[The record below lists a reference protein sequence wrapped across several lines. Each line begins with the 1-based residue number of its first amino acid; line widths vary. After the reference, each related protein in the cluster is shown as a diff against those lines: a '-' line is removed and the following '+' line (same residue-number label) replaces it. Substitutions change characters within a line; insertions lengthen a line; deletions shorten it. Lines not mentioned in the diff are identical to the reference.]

1 MKTEIKNIDDQST
14 DEELTASSITNN
26 PSVQHKED
34 GGEDYL
40 FLGSWF
46 DDQINGESN
55 SQNTVSGTTGLL
67 SSNTNAMIESNTL
80 PTLEINDRVSSG
92 LLSNA
97 NSSNATQ
104 ILDATFE
111 LDQSTHQTL
120 GSVYLVLE
128 LLDFIVRLLDKE
140 PSGLALVNS
149 IQSKQVEEFSMMLK
163 YLESTGK

>member
-1 MKTEIKNIDDQST
+1 
-14 DEELTASSITNN
+14 
-26 PSVQHKED
+26 
-34 GGEDYL
+34 
-40 FLGSWF
+40 
-46 DDQINGESN
+46 
-55 SQNTVSGTTGLL
+55 
-67 SSNTNAMIESNTL
+67 MIESNTL